1 MGVRLD
7 LAEIMIS
14 KNTLWYS
21 YVFFAKLV
29 GGGGKPPPARG
40 SDFFAREHLVLT
52 KGQPSVSSV
61 FETSALDLLTKVQTG
76 CGQSTAFMDKLPPC
90 IGKHVINKI

>member
-1 MGVRLD
+1 MVMS
-7 LAEIMIS
+7 I
-14 KNTLWYS
+14 
-21 YVFFAKLV
+21 FAKLV
-29 GGGGKPPPARG
+29 GGGGGKPPLARG
-40 SDFFAREHLVLT
+40 SDTYAREHLVLT